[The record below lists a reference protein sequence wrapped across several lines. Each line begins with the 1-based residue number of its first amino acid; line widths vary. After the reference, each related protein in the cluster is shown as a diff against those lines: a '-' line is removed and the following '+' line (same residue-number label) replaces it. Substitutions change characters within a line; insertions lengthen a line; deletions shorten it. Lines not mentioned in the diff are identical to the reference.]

1 MFPFRKESI
10 IFQAHEYLS
19 SNFIFFLFENDNQV
33 GDSLKYKLEETI
45 DEGILTEFK
54 SSINKAFKNITFF
67 DYLYFINRKSTPS
80 KPEKDVNYPS
90 YMVDIAASN
99 SNYLSKID
107 EDEKDLFNHDEIS
120 INEQETCERVIIC
133 EENDV
138 VDNGENL
145 CF

>member
-80 KPEKDVNYPS
+80 KP
-90 YMVDIAASN
+90 
-99 SNYLSKID
+99 
-107 EDEKDLFNHDEIS
+107 
-120 INEQETCERVIIC
+120 
-133 EENDV
+133 
-138 VDNGENL
+138 
-145 CF
+145 